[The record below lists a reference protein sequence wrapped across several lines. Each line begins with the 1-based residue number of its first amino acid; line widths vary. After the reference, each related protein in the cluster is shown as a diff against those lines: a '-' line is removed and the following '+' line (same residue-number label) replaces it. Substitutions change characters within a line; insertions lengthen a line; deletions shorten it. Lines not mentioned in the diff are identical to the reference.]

1 MQMVTLP
8 STFLYSF
15 FFFQLKLVCH
25 IAISARPYDIT
36 AISIS
41 TVAIPSVLGKV
52 SPLRSFS
59 FYPIMSIE
67 WPPLFLK
74 KGMFVAFTGSSLIY
88 IYPSFPPT
96 TLVQSV
102 WTCSTP
108 LASIKYVYIG
118 IYNCVPHFPATC
130 VYSAHHIRSR
140 LLSFSFFL
148 FF

>member
-36 AISIS
+36 TISIS

-52 SPLRSFS
+52 SPLRSFR

-67 WPPLFLK
+67 LPPPSFFLK
-74 KGMFVAFTGSSLIY
+74 KGMFVAFTGE
-88 IYPSFPPT
+88 
-96 TLVQSV
+96 
-102 WTCSTP
+102 
-108 LASIKYVYIG
+108 
-118 IYNCVPHFPATC
+118 
-130 VYSAHHIRSR
+130 
-140 LLSFSFFL
+140 
-148 FF
+148 